1 MIVINLLKCFLVYV
15 KSVVVACLYCTWL
28 SVDYQQR
35 KHSTAVKVT
44 LHFYGQQLL
53 HSFTDEDD
61 LRYCFPEIVKWLTKG
76 IFNIST
82 ILDNHYY
89 FN

>member
-44 LHFYGQQLL
+44 LHFYG
-53 HSFTDEDD
+53 
-61 LRYCFPEIVKWLTKG
+61 
-76 IFNIST
+76 
-82 ILDNHYY
+82 
-89 FN
+89 